1 MSDTGASTVASRRG
15 WGRILR
21 DALERFV
28 AADGTTHAR
37 ALAYESAFIILSGYL
52 GIVGMASVL
61 DAGVLRGVV
70 QELGRTISPGPA
82 GRLLVEAAEQ
92 GARGGATAAIV
103 GLGAALGSGTLAMV
117 QVERSA
123 NRLAGSNVDRPVGR
137 RYVIACVLAA
147 TVGVIFLV
155 GALIL
160 GAGRALPAGLGW
172 TEEFARIWAFVRWP
186 IGIAIVA
193 LAVTLLFRFAPRTRL
208 GSRRAVV
215 GGSVVAVILWV
226 VFTGL
231 LSLYFSFRTST
242 PYGPLLS
249 IVALL
254 VWSMLSSLALHLGI
268 ATTCTLS
275 GAPRPRKGSRA

>member
-1 MSDTGASTVASRRG
+1 MRVGEKIR
-15 WGRILR
+15 
-21 DALERFV
+21 V
-28 AADGTTHAR
+28 AAQNRARRQIIQKCFAQHHALPFAADR
-37 ALAYESAFIILSGYL
+37 SFNQPPDFLALKLIN
-52 GIVGMASVL
+52 
-61 DAGVLRGVV
+61 D
-70 QELGRTISPGPA
+70 Q
-82 GRLLVEAAEQ
+82 LL
-92 GARGGATAAIV
+92 
-103 GLGAALGSGTLAMV
+103 
-117 QVERSA
+117 
-123 NRLAGSNVDRPVGR
+123 GR
-137 RYVIACVLAA
+137 RYLIACVLAA

-186 IGIAIVA
+186 VGVAIVA
-193 LAVTLLFRFAPRTRL
+193 LAVTLLYRFAPRTRL
-208 GSRRAVV
+208 GSGRAVV

-231 LSLYFSFRTST
+231 LSLYFSLRSST